1 MAMKKKNEGKKKI
14 DASRVG
20 KLRYTIIILIAL
32 TAVAMK
38 AVFVVPIEN
47 KRIDGTSCDE
57 YSKHIS
63 LVDYL
68 NGNRLTSCQNYEV
81 NFLLYAIENIVVFI
95 VFASAGFG
103 VASIIPKKE
112 KPTKTSAKD

>member
-1 MAMKKKNEGKKKI
+1 MKKKNEGKKKI

-32 TAVAMK
+32 IAVAMK

-68 NGNRLTSCQNYEV
+68 SENRLTSCQNYEV
-81 NFLLYAIENIVVFI
+81 NFLLYAIENIVVFG
-95 VFASAGFG
+95 AGFG

-112 KPTKTSAKD
+112 KPTKTSAKN

>member
-1 MAMKKKNEGKKKI
+1 MKVKGRRNWKRGALGAKIAVMAMKKKNEGKKKI

-32 TAVAMK
+32 IAVAAK

-57 YSKHIS
+57 
-63 LVDYL
+63 
-68 NGNRLTSCQNYEV
+68 
-81 NFLLYAIENIVVFI
+81 
-95 VFASAGFG
+95 
-103 VASIIPKKE
+103 
-112 KPTKTSAKD
+112 

>member
-32 TAVAMK
+32 IAVAMK

-47 KRIDGTSCDE
+47 KSIDGTSCDE
-57 YSKHIS
+57 
-63 LVDYL
+63 
-68 NGNRLTSCQNYEV
+68 
-81 NFLLYAIENIVVFI
+81 
-95 VFASAGFG
+95 
-103 VASIIPKKE
+103 
-112 KPTKTSAKD
+112 